1 MTHTAHRTAAI
12 ALALALALAGSAGA
26 LAAGPLSGRTYEGG
40 APSTGVSEG
49 HRKPTHAAG
58 NIILRVSRSGRS
70 VTVRFASSSPV
81 LYCVTQQRVHVQSSH
96 AASIASN
103 GTFKAA
109 VGERF
114 AAGPGAPAIVQLV
127 SGHFSGG
134 TVRGTVHTRAGEC
147 SGVANFSATAR

>member
-1 MTHTAHRTAAI
+1 MTHTAHRAAAI
-12 ALALALALAGSAGA
+12 AFALALVGSAAA
-26 LAAGPLSGRTYEGG
+26 LAAGPLSGRTYQGG

-49 HRKPTHAAG
+49 HRKPTHASG
-58 NIILRVSRSGRS
+58 NIILRVSGSGRS
-70 VTVRFASSSPV
+70 VTVRFSSSAPV

-114 AAGPGAPAIVQLV
+114 SPGPGAPAIVQLV
-127 SGHFSGG
+127 AGRFSGG
-134 TVRGTVHTRAGEC
+134 SVRGTIHTRAGEC
-147 SGVANFSATAR
+147 GGVARFSATAR

>member
-1 MTHTAHRTAAI
+1 MFRPGCAHGCAGLCARVLVCGRVCSVGRRLQATPGGPMTQTAHRTAAI
-12 ALALALALAGSAGA
+12 ALALALTGSAGA

-49 HRKPTHAAG
+49 HRKPTHATG

-70 VTVRFASSSPV
+70 VSVRFASSSPV

-96 AASIASN
+96 VASIASN

-114 AAGPGAPAIVQLV
+114 
-127 SGHFSGG
+127 SK
-134 TVRGTVHTRAGEC
+134 
-147 SGVANFSATAR
+147 

>member
-1 MTHTAHRTAAI
+1 MTQTAHRTAAI
-12 ALALALALAGSAGA
+12 ALALALTGSAGA

-49 HRKPTHAAG
+49 HRKPTHATG
-58 NIILRVSRSGRS
+58 NIILRVSRNGRS
-70 VTVRFASSSPV
+70 VSVRFASSSPV

-96 AASIASN
+96 VASIASN

-114 AAGPGAPAIVQLV
+114 SKGPGAPAITQVIT
-127 SGHFSGG
+127 GRFSNRTVKG
-134 TVRGTVHTRAGEC
+134 TIHTYTAPEC
-147 SGVANFSATAR
+147 SGVASFSATAR